1 MRLEAYIGDE
11 LVAQEVFYSIGGSFV
26 MTEKQFA
33 DSGKQSAPVNVL
45 YPYTN
50 ADDLIR

>member
-1 MRLEAYIGDE
+1 MRLEAYVGDE
-11 LVAQEVFYSIGGSFV
+11 LVAQEVVYSIGGSFV

-45 YPYTN
+45 YP
-50 ADDLIR
+50 